1 MAGLRAMG
9 KMKKPRV
16 LLCDLDGV
24 VWLAHQPIPG
34 SVDAINRL
42 RQAGTRVIFVTNNSF
57 STYEQQVAAL
67 ETIGVEARGDVVS
80 SAMSAVTAVQ
90 PGWRVLLCGGQGLEE
105 ELTRHGC
112 EVVVAFRERAA
123 QGPFDAVVV
132 GFHREFDFAVLSDA
146 LTAIRHGALLIG
158 SNDDSTYPTPDGP
171 IPGGGAILAA
181 IAKASGHTPVITG
194 KPHQPM
200 AQLVAAMC
208 PDVDPSDI
216 VMVGD
221 RLDTDRAFART
232 VGCRFALV
240 LSGVTSSVPESEA
253 DLVVSNLADL
263 VDDFLT

>member
-1 MAGLRAMG
+1 MG

-34 SVDAINRL
+34 SVDAIDRL
-42 RQAGTRVIFVTNNSF
+42 RKSGTRVIFVTNNSF

-67 ETIGVEARGDVVS
+67 EKIGVPARGDVVS
-80 SAMSAVTAVQ
+80 SAMSAVTALQ
-90 PGWRVLLCGGQGLEE
+90 PGWRVLLCGGEGLEE

-112 EVVVAFRERAA
+112 EVVVAYRDRGAD
-123 QGPFDAVVV
+123 GPFHAVVV
-132 GFHREFDFAVLSDA
+132 GFHREFDFEVLSDA
-146 LTAIRHGALLIG
+146 LTALRNGAVLVG
-158 SNDDSTYPTPDGP
+158 SNDDSTYPTPQGP

-194 KPHQPM
+194 KPHVPM

-208 PDVDPSDI
+208 PDVDASDM

-221 RLDTDRAFART
+221 RLDTDRSFAHT
-232 VGCRFALV
+232 MSCRFALV
-240 LSGVTSSVPESEA
+240 LSGVTSSATDTDA
-253 DLVVSNLADL
+253 DLVVSNLEALADE
-263 VDDFLT
+263 FLL

>member
-1 MAGLRAMG
+1 MG

-24 VWLAHQPIPG
+24 VWLAHQPIPK
-34 SVDAINRL
+34 SVEAIDRL

-57 STYEQQVAAL
+57 STYEQQIAAL
-67 ETIGVEARGDVVS
+67 ENIGIPARGDVLS
-80 SAMSAVTAVQ
+80 SAMSAVTAVR
-90 PGWRVLLCGGQGLEE
+90 PGWRVLLCGGEGLHE

-112 EVVVAFRERAA
+112 EVVVAYRERAVT
-123 QGPFDAVVV
+123 GPFDAVVV

-146 LTAIRHGALLIG
+146 LTAIREGALLVG
-158 SNDDSTYPTPDGP
+158 SNDDSTYPTPAGP

-200 AQLVAAMC
+200 ADMVAAMC
-208 PDVDPSDI
+208 PDIDPSDM

-240 LSGVTSSVPESEA
+240 LSGVTSSAGDADA
-253 DLVVSNLADL
+253 DLVVPDLSGL
-263 VDDFLT
+263 VDELLS